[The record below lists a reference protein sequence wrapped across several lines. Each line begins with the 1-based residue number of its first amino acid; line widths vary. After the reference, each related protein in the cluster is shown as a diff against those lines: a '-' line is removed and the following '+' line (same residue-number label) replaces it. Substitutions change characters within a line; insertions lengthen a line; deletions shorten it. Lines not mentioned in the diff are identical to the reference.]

1 MQGVVLGA
9 CVSVSGFILYM
20 YIHSRALGRLTLRP
34 MTPRQ
39 ATEGIA
45 ADMVLRVVC
54 RESEREVLRCRS
66 SSCSGQGYMHVQ
78 VPH

>member
-1 MQGVVLGA
+1 
-9 CVSVSGFILYM
+9 
-20 YIHSRALGRLTLRP
+20 

-54 RESEREVLRCRS
+54 KEDVCGVEVQEL
-66 SSCSGQGYMHVQ
+66 
-78 VPH
+78 